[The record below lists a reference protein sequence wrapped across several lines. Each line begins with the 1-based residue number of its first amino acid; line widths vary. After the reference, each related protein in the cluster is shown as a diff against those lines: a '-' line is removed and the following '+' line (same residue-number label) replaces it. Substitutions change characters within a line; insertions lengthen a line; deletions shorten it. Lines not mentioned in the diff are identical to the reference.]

1 MATSISSSFFDS
13 DEVVEGLVG
22 AALATNAQIRW
33 FDARR
38 GYTRCEVTPDRW
50 VSHYRVV
57 EDQFDETSRLFT
69 ASSWEVV
76 AGTPGVRQLS

>member
-22 AALATNAQIRW
+22 AALSSNPQIKW

-50 VSHYRVV
+50 VSTYRVV
-57 EDQFDETSRLFT
+57 EDQFDEASACAT
-69 ASSWEVV
+69 ASTWEVL
-76 AGTPGVRQLS
+76 AGSPGVRQL